1 MSYSIQLYTVRRELQ
16 KDLPGTL
23 QRLADL
29 GFSKVEPYDFVA
41 TADALGSSMATTG
54 LTPPSGHAPVLSAD
68 QDKIFD
74 AAQRLGI
81 GTVIE
86 PGVPAERWQSER
98 DILDTAEALN
108 AAALKA
114 AGYGIRIGYHNHA
127 WELQSKVAGRTALEY
142 FAEQLAPGVVLEVDA
157 YWAAV
162 GGQNPAELLIRL
174 GDRVKFIHIKDGPIS
189 TDTFGQQPADQGSIP
204 VWDVIN
210 AAQSLELGVIEFD
223 DYDGDIFDAVARSL
237 SFLQNGPVKA

>member
-41 TADALGSSMATTG
+41 TADALRSSMATTG
-54 LTPPSGHAPVLSAD
+54 LTAPSGHAPVLSAD

-86 PGVPAERWQSER
+86 PGVPADRWQSER

-142 FAEQLAPGVVLEVDA
+142 FAEQLALGVVLEVDA

-189 TDTFGQQPADQGSIP
+189 TGTFGQQPAGQGSIP